1 MDPNRVWSD
10 GEPITADDMVFT
22 FQRFA
27 RPDYDFEWFYGMANI
42 ENWGKVVSGEV
53 APEELGVK
61 KVDDYTFTIKT
72 DVPTPYLYK
81 LMADAWVVPQHV
93 VKDRLNDGSWA
104 FDPNNQVF
112 GGPFKLESYEKGK
125 QMVFVPNEKYTGPFK
140 PMIEKLVVVFIEP
153 EVRFAAY
160 QNNELDYVGGSYTA
174 DSPPSA
180 MAQIMADPNLQKELI
195 SWPNFQTNYLF
206 FDTWNPP
213 FDNLKVRQAFSH
225 AIDRDKLINGP
236 LQYQGTAAFSMN
248 PPGFPGESVDKLKD
262 VQAFDPELAKQLMA
276 EAGYPDGQ
284 GFPKLTM
291 YTREA
296 FPALTNAAEAIAGML
311 KENLGVDV
319 QIQDLDWTTFSDEHA
334 GAEEEQGRGLHFRL
348 GAL

>member
-1 MDPNRVWSD
+1 MGRSCLRPDKNYEPQPNLCTEWSLSDDKLTWTFKMDPNRVWSD

-61 KVDDYTFTIKT
+61 KVDDYTFTIK
-72 DVPTPYLYK
+72 DPRPDPQPVLI

-140 PMIEKLVVVFIEP
+140 PHDRETRRGVHRTRGPLRCLSEQ
-153 EVRFAAY
+153 R
-160 QNNELDYVGGSYTA
+160 VGLCRWRATLRTCRRRQW
-174 DSPPSA
+174 PR
-180 MAQIMADPNLQKELI
+180 
-195 SWPNFQTNYLF
+195 SWPTPTCRRNSSRGRTSKTNYLF

-213 FDNLKVRQAFSH
+213 FDNLKVRQAFSD
-225 AIDRDKLINGP
+225 AIDREQTDYRP
-236 LQYQGTAAFSMN
+236 AAISRY
-248 PPGFPGESVDKLKD
+248 SRL
-262 VQAFDPELAKQLMA
+262 
-276 EAGYPDGQ
+276 
-284 GFPKLTM
+284 
-291 YTREA
+291 
-296 FPALTNAAEAIAGML
+296 
-311 KENLGVDV
+311 
-319 QIQDLDWTTFSDEHA
+319 
-334 GAEEEQGRGLHFRL
+334 FR
-348 GAL
+348 